1 MEECKKS
8 SLDGVI
14 EKVAHA
20 EVALDWGPFL
30 TLSPEVSFR
39 VLHQDIITS
48 TNRCEFIR
56 IY

>member
-8 SLDGVI
+8 SLEGVM

-30 TLSPEVSFR
+30 TLSPEVSP
-39 VLHQDIITS
+39 S
-48 TNRCEFIR
+48 PC
-56 IY
+56 